1 MDRVFP
7 KNMDPVDRKDE
18 QKAIGILED
27 YIRYMKDQIEWA
39 INVILT
45 LNSGTSLAKVAM
57 DIDRLKTDDSTTKRD
72 LDALREIVTGLQ
84 TSMSKMIV
92 RLDRLSFN
100 AVTRDQIVTEIDQD
114 STDGMIPTAKAVYD
128 LAGGNGT

>member
-72 LDALREIVTGLQ
+72 LDALRETVAGLQ
-84 TSMSKMIV
+84 TSMSAMIV
-92 RLDRLSFN
+92 QLERLSFN
-100 AVTRDQIVTEIDQD
+100 AVTRDKIVTEIDQD
-114 STDGMIPTAKAVYD
+114 STDDLIPTAKAVYD
-128 LAGGNGT
+128 AIGGN

>member
-27 YIRYMKDQIEWA
+27 YIRYMKDQIEGA

-72 LDALREIVTGLQ
+72 LDALRETVAGLQ
-84 TSMSKMIV
+84 TSMSAMIV
-92 RLDRLSFN
+92 QLERLSFN
-100 AVTRDQIVTEIDQD
+100 AVTRDKIVTEIDQD
-114 STDGMIPTAKAVYD
+114 STDDLIPTAKAVYD
-128 LAGGNGT
+128 AIGGN

>member
-7 KNMDPVDRKDE
+7 KNLDPVDKKDE
-18 QKAIGILED
+18 QKAIGELEN
-27 YIRYMKDQIEWA
+27 YIRYMKEQIEWA
-39 INVILT
+39 VNVILT

-72 LDALREIVTGLQ
+72 IEALSRTVGEIN
-84 TSMSKMIV
+84 TSLSTLSMNVV
-92 RLDRLSFN
+92 RK
-100 AVTRDQIVTEIDQD
+100 DQIVTEIDQD
-114 STDGMIPTAKAVYD
+114 STDDMIPTAKAVYD